1 MHRLLPI
8 ILILFVFG
16 SYLSCKKELVPE
28 DIVNPSV
35 KFIKPYSDTSVFYLD
50 TVFFEIE
57 AKDYQHTIGV
67 KVFIDGTQVY
77 NLLEPP
83 FKFSL
88 IADWFGERVFQALVI
103 DMHRNVGVGGDT
115 IRVSADYDP
124 NNFFTDQRD
133 GKTYPL
139 VKFGEQTWMAKN
151 LAYLPDL
158 EEMLPAS
165 FTEPFYYVYDYRE
178 KPMLTKQAKETQNY
192 KTYGVIY
199 NLPASKT
206 SVCPD
211 GWHVSSGTEWEQLID
226 FVGENSAQ
234 KLRAKVGWDQE
245 NEELDITRSG
255 FDALPGGILGYAE
268 SSGGASYY
276 RQGGIGKQAWFWNS
290 EGNKLWK
297 IDKFSPEVVESGILS
312 NPIGASVRCVKDE

>member
-1 MHRLLPI
+1 MVILFILSCSKDNNPPYVTEFTVDPESVFPGDTVNINFIYGDEDQDQVFRTLSCEIGELIPSDPDGRPILPI
-8 ILILFVFG
+8 NWIAPKQVGEFWFWLDINDG
-16 SYLSCKKELVPE
+16 EDYLR
-28 DIVNPSV
+28 DSV
-35 KFIKPYSDTSVFYLD
+35 SVIITDTLG
-50 TVFFEIE
+50 T
-57 AKDYQHTIGV
+57 
-67 KVFIDGTQVY
+67 FID
-77 NLLEPP
+77 
-83 FKFSL
+83 S
-88 IADWFGERVFQALVI
+88 
-103 DMHRNVGVGGDT
+103 
-115 IRVSADYDP
+115 
-124 NNFFTDQRD
+124 RD
-133 GKTYPL
+133 NHEYKW
-139 VKFGEQTWMAKN
+139 VKIGQQIWMAKN